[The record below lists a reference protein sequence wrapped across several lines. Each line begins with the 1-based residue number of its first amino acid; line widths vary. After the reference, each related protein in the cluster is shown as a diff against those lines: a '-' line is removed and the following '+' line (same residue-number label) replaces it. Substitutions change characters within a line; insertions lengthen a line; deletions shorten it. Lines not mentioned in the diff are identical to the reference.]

1 MEFEF
6 TIDRTGEPVPPEE
19 IKIAPKTLTLSPYTA
34 PTYLNP
40 RNSARP
46 TWFDALT
53 TQGNS
58 TINNE
63 HMSLVT
69 DPTIGTTASISA
81 VATMPTFVAAA
92 TTTTAAAAATQGTP
106 WYEVSDTSRL
116 TKNQRNKRNK
126 ALRARHAR
134 TAFMERTGRVPDS
147 DTVTESP
154 DSDDTDYDSDEPYR
168 ELRIQRRVEQEER
181 RANRIKQYKSSHPD
195 A

>member
-1 MEFEF
+1 
-6 TIDRTGEPVPPEE
+6 
-19 IKIAPKTLTLSPYTA
+19 
-34 PTYLNP
+34 
-40 RNSARP
+40 
-46 TWFDALT
+46 
-53 TQGNS
+53 
-58 TINNE
+58 
-63 HMSLVT
+63 
-69 DPTIGTTASISA
+69 
-81 VATMPTFVAAA
+81 MPTFVAAA
-92 TTTTAAAAATQGTP
+92 TSLTTTTAAAAAAQGTP

-154 DSDDTDYDSDEPYR
+154 DSDESDYDSEEPYR
-168 ELRIQRRVEQEER
+168 ELRAQRRAEQDER